1 METRASSDRSSRSF
15 TDIAK
20 ALLAQNMVLVCL
32 ILLIIFFTFKNP
44 AFVSKAN
51 IITILRQGACTGI
64 LAVGLA
70 HVLIIG
76 GIDLSIGAMI
86 SLTSVLGGA
95 LMVTHGWPVWLAS
108 LLCIVLITAVG
119 FAAGSIIHF
128 TCMPPL
134 IATLGVQNVL
144 QGMAFLTNNG
154 MPIYNIPPLLRV
166 IGQQSTFGIPNP
178 VIVWAFSLLLGWFTL
193 MKTKL
198 GRNIFAIG
206 SNEEA
211 ARLSG
216 ISTFWVR
223 TAAYAICGFYG
234 GVAGVVMTGRLNSG
248 QTNAGGNLFMDALT
262 ACVIGGISMS
272 GGEGKV
278 PGIIIGIVIMSALA
292 NGMVAIGLNSYWQIA
307 CKGLLMLFAV
317 GFDSYQRIRKASA

>member
-1 METRASSDRSSRSF
+1 MDIRASSGHNDRSF
-15 TDIAK
+15 AK
-20 ALLAQNMVLVCL
+20 IVKNVMTQNAVLVCL
-32 ILLIIFFTFKNP
+32 ILLIIFFTLKNP
-44 AFVSKAN
+44 AFASKAN
-51 IITILRQGACTGI
+51 VITVLRQGAITGI

-86 SLTSVLGGA
+86 SLTSVLGGL

-108 LLCIVLITAVG
+108 LLCIVMITAVG
-119 FAAGSIIHF
+119 FVAGSIIHF
-128 TCMPPL
+128 TSMPPL
-134 IATLGVQNVL
+134 IATLGVMNVL
-144 QGMAFLTNNG
+144 QGMAYLTNNG
-154 MPIYNIPPLLRV
+154 MPIYNIPPLLRA
-166 IGQQSTFGIPNP
+166 IGQQSIFGIPNP
-178 VIVWAFSLLLGWFTL
+178 VLVWIVALLLGWFTL

-198 GRNIFAIG
+198 GRNIFAVG

-216 ISTFWVR
+216 ISTFWTR

-278 PGIIIGIVIMSALA
+278 PGIIIGVVIMSALA

-317 GFDSYQRIRKASA
+317 GFDSYQRIKKASA